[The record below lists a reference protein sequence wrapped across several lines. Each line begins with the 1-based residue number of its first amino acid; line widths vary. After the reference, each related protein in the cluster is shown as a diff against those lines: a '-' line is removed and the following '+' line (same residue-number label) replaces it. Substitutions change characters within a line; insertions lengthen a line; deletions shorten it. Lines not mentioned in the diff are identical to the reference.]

1 VLYNEL
7 NEAWLHESTTSS
19 VSYRSETCTGNK
31 RAAGIWPFY
40 DVTIISDSVE
50 MSLCRCPC
58 YHESRTMANNRFE
71 MKSKMLIRQNLSFRA
86 NTSSKQLVNLLS
98 SESINQNQQ
107 KKIKW
112 SKIRIELSKVYIE
125 VVGTTCFTKL
135 TQPPCYAQW
144 REEVRLQQHD
154 LARHDHL
161 ELLFFFGW
169 SLRARSCWQLHS
181 FPWAVPIHA
190 VYVA

>member
-1 VLYNEL
+1 MKHDCM
-7 NEAWLHESTTSS
+7 HESTTSS

-98 SESINQNQQ
+98 SESMNQNQQ
-107 KKIKW
+107 KNQ
-112 SKIRIELSKVYIE
+112 
-125 VVGTTCFTKL
+125 VV
-135 TQPPCYAQW
+135 
-144 REEVRLQQHD
+144 
-154 LARHDHL
+154 
-161 ELLFFFGW
+161 
-169 SLRARSCWQLHS
+169 
-181 FPWAVPIHA
+181 
-190 VYVA
+190 